1 MSELQSFKCKN
12 CGGIMQAVANEEGVL
27 KCEYCE
33 SIFTIPKIDSD
44 AEVLQYLNIGE
55 HGLDTCIVIRLYQLR
70 EQPAKMMHLQLIKR
84 QHF

>member
-1 MSELQSFKCKN
+1 MELQSFKCKN

-44 AEVLQYLNIGE
+44 AEVYISFGNNPQ
-55 HGLDTCIVIRLYQLR
+55 R
-70 EQPAKMMHLQLIKR
+70 
-84 QHF
+84 

>member
-1 MSELQSFKCKN
+1 
-12 CGGIMQAVANEEGVL
+12 MQAVANEEGVL

-55 HGLDTCIVIRLYQLR
+55 HGLDTCHFDDAFTAYQKAALLNKK
-70 EQPAKMMHLQLIKR
+70 EPEA
-84 QHF
+84 